1 MEENVEMHPKMV
13 ENLKKIAAV
22 HAGDLDEICKDL
34 KQLSRYLKKTDIA
47 EEEKFKS
54 NMVTAN
60 FYLQAIQLGTMAF
73 NIMMQ
78 DEAANPSNLGTYF
91 EKALEDIKTKKEE
104 ALKKAEEGA
113 EDENSTSDE

>member
-1 MEENVEMHPKMV
+1 MSNVEMHPKMI

-22 HAGDLDEICKDL
+22 HAADLDEICKDL

-78 DEAANPSNLGTYF
+78 DEGANPSNLGSYF
-91 EKALEDIKTKKEE
+91 EKALENIKKEKE
-104 ALKKAEEGA
+104 KTLEKNNEGEEN
-113 EDENSTSDE
+113 DNND